1 MQLKIG
7 KNEIEFLKK
16 YPRCKGPH
24 AKEIAKKLEAIGYT
38 CWEYGGSE
46 DHYQCSIVP
55 YCGPITSHVLIDVF
69 NDHFCYAT
77 KFNFR
82 VVKNIDQEI
91 PHGVFDG
98 WNVIPTGWNMQ
109 GTSYVNNFDFKEEF
123 FVEYR
128 DWFIRKM
135 KEKDLAIVSLNADLE
150 DEHALEEMHRQARL
164 LIAAQRQARLNMI
177 KNGTFMSEYKTC

>member
-1 MQLKIG
+1 M
-7 KNEIEFLKK
+7 
-16 YPRCKGPH
+16 
-24 AKEIAKKLEAIGYT
+24 
-38 CWEYGGSE
+38 
-46 DHYQCSIVP
+46 
-55 YCGPITSHVLIDVF
+55 IDVYD
-69 NDHFCYAT
+69 DHFYYAT
-77 KFNFR
+77 KFNFQ

-91 PHGVFDG
+91 PHGVFNG
-98 WNVIPTGWNMQ
+98 WTVKGI
-109 GTSYVNNFDFKEEF
+109 SYINNFDFKEEF

-177 KNGTFMSEYKTC
+177 KN

>member
-7 KNEIEFLKK
+7 KNEIEFLKE

-46 DHYQCSIVP
+46 DHYKCSIAP
-55 YCGPITSHVLIDVF
+55 YCGPITSHVLIDVYDDYF
-69 NDHFCYAT
+69 YYAT
-77 KFNFR
+77 KINFQ

-91 PHGVFDG
+91 PHGVFDS
-98 WNVIPTGWNMQ
+98 WNVQ
-109 GTSYVNNFDFKEEF
+109 GISYVNNLDFKEEF
-123 FVEYR
+123 FIEYR

>member
-16 YPRCKGPH
+16 YPKCKVPS
-24 AKEIAKKLEAIGYT
+24 AKEIAKKLEAIGFT
-38 CWEYGGSE
+38 CWAGGS
-46 DHYQCSIVP
+46 DNHYKCSIAP
-55 YCGPITSHVLIDVF
+55 YCDPITSHVLIDVYDDYF
-69 NDHFCYAT
+69 YYAT
-77 KFNFR
+77 KINFQ

-91 PHGVFDG
+91 PHGVFDS
-98 WNVIPTGWNMQ
+98 WNVQ
-109 GTSYVNNFDFKEEF
+109 GISYVNNFDFKEEF

-177 KNGTFMSEYKTC
+177 KNGTFMSEYKKC

>member
-7 KNEIEFLKK
+7 KNEIEYLKE
-16 YPRCKGPH
+16 YPSSKGPI

-46 DHYQCSIVP
+46 DHYKCSLMP
-55 YCGPITSHVLIDVF
+55 YGPIGRHALIEVY
-69 NDHFCYAT
+69 NDHFFYAT
-77 KFNFR
+77 KINFQ

-91 PHGVFDG
+91 PHGVFDS
-98 WNVIPTGWNMQ
+98 WNVTV
-109 GTSYVNNFDFKEEF
+109 TKYVNNLDFNEEF
-123 FVEYR
+123 FIEYR

-164 LIAAQRQARLNMI
+164 NMI
-177 KNGTFMSEYKTC
+177 KNGTFKSEYKKQC

>member
-1 MQLKIG
+1 MQLNIG
-7 KNEIEFLKK
+7 KNEIEFLKE
-16 YPRCKGPH
+16 YPRCKGPR

-46 DHYQCSIVP
+46 DHYKCSIAP
-55 YCGPITSHVLIDVF
+55 YCCPITSHVLIDVYDDYF
-69 NDHFCYAT
+69 YYAT
-77 KFNFR
+77 KINFQ

-91 PHGVFDG
+91 PHGVFDS
-98 WNVIPTGWNMQ
+98 WNVQ
-109 GTSYVNNFDFKEEF
+109 GISYVNNFDFKEEF

-177 KNGTFMSEYKTC
+177 KNGTFMSEYKAC

>member
-1 MQLKIG
+1 MKLKIG
-7 KNEIEFLKK
+7 KNEIEFLKE
-16 YPRCKGPH
+16 YPRCKGPS

-46 DHYQCSIVP
+46 DHYKCSIAP
-55 YCGPITSHVLIDVF
+55 YCSPITSHVLIDVYDDYF
-69 NDHFCYAT
+69 YYAT
-77 KFNFR
+77 KFNFQ

-91 PHGVFDG
+91 PRGVFDS
-98 WNVIPTGWNMQ
+98 WNVQ
-109 GTSYVNNFDFKEEF
+109 GTSYVKNFDFMEEF

-177 KNGTFMSEYKTC
+177 KNGTFMSEYKAC

>member
-7 KNEIEFLKK
+7 KNEIEFLKE

-46 DHYQCSIVP
+46 DHYKCSIAP
-55 YCGPITSHVLIDVF
+55 YCGPITSHVLIDIYDDYF
-69 NDHFCYAT
+69 YYAT
-77 KFNFR
+77 KINFQ

-91 PHGVFDG
+91 PHGVFDS
-98 WNVIPTGWNMQ
+98 WNVQ
-109 GTSYVNNFDFKEEF
+109 GISYVNNFDFKEEF

>member
-7 KNEIEFLKK
+7 KNEIEFLKE

-46 DHYQCSIVP
+46 DHYKCSIAP
-55 YCGPITSHVLIDVF
+55 YCGPITSHVLIDVYDDYF
-69 NDHFCYAT
+69 YYAT
-77 KFNFR
+77 KINFQ

-91 PHGVFDG
+91 PHGVFDS
-98 WNVIPTGWNMQ
+98 WNVQ
-109 GTSYVNNFDFKEEF
+109 GISYVNNFDFKEEF

-177 KNGTFMSEYKTC
+177 KNGTFKSEYKKQC

>member
-16 YPRCKGPH
+16 YPKCKVPS

-38 CWEYGGSE
+38 CWEYGGSD
-46 DHYQCSIVP
+46 DHYKCSIAP
-55 YCGPITSHVLIDVF
+55 YCDPITSHVLIDVYDDYF
-69 NDHFCYAT
+69 YYAT
-77 KFNFR
+77 KINFQ

-91 PHGVFDG
+91 PHGVFDS
-98 WNVIPTGWNMQ
+98 WNVQ
-109 GTSYVNNFDFKEEF
+109 GISYVNNFDFKEEF

-150 DEHALEEMHRQARL
+150 DEHVLEEMHRQARL

>member
-7 KNEIEFLKK
+7 KNEIEFLKE
-16 YPRCKGPH
+16 YPRCKGPS

-46 DHYQCSIVP
+46 DHYKCSIAP
-55 YCGPITSHVLIDVF
+55 YCGPITSHVLIDVYDDYF
-69 NDHFCYAT
+69 YYAT
-77 KFNFR
+77 KINFQ

-91 PHGVFDG
+91 PHGVFDS
-98 WNVIPTGWNMQ
+98 WNVQ
-109 GTSYVNNFDFKEEF
+109 GISYVNNLDFKEEF
-123 FVEYR
+123 FIEYR

-177 KNGTFMSEYKTC
+177 KNGTFISEYKTC

>member
-7 KNEIEFLKK
+7 KNEIEFLKE
-16 YPRCKGPH
+16 YPRRKGFSV
-24 AKEIAKKLEAIGYT
+24 KEIVKKLEAIGYT
-38 CWEYGGSE
+38 CWKYGGSE
-46 DHYQCSIVP
+46 DHYQCSLMP
-55 YCGPITSHVLIDVF
+55 YGPIGRHVLIEVYD
-69 NDHFCYAT
+69 DHFCYAT

-98 WNVIPTGWNMQ
+98 WNVQ
-109 GTSYVNNFDFKEEF
+109 GISYVNNLDFKEEF

-150 DEHALEEMHRQARL
+150 DKYELEEMARKEKVRK
-164 LIAAQRQARLNMI
+164 Q
-177 KNGTFMSEYKTC
+177 C

>member
-16 YPRCKGPH
+16 YPRCKRPH

-46 DHYQCSIVP
+46 DHYKCSIAP
-55 YCGPITSHVLIDVF
+55 YCGPITSHVLIDVYDDYF
-69 NDHFCYAT
+69 YYAT
-77 KFNFR
+77 KINFQ

-91 PHGVFDG
+91 PHGVFDS
-98 WNVIPTGWNMQ
+98 WNVQ
-109 GTSYVNNFDFKEEF
+109 GISYVNNFDFKEEF

>member
-1 MQLKIG
+1 MQLNIG
-7 KNEIEFLKK
+7 KNEIEFLKE

-46 DHYQCSIVP
+46 DNYKCSIAP
-55 YCGPITSHVLIDVF
+55 YCGPITGHVLIDVYDDYF
-69 NDHFCYAT
+69 YYAT
-77 KFNFR
+77 KINFQ

-98 WNVIPTGWNMQ
+98 WNVQ
-109 GTSYVNNFDFKEEF
+109 GTKYVNNLDFKEEF

-164 LIAAQRQARLNMI
+164 LIAAQRQARLNII

>member
-7 KNEIEFLKK
+7 KNEIEFLKE
-16 YPRCKGPH
+16 YPSHKGPR

-46 DHYQCSIVP
+46 DHYKCNLMP
-55 YCGPITSHVLIDVF
+55 YCGPIGSHVLIDVYC
-69 NDHFCYAT
+69 DHFCYAT
-77 KFNFR
+77 KLNFQ
-82 VVKNIDQEI
+82 VVKNSDQEI

-98 WNVIPTGWNMQ
+98 WNVKATK
-109 GTSYVNNFDFKEEF
+109 YVNILDFNEEF
-123 FVEYR
+123 FIEYR

-164 LIAAQRQARLNMI
+164 LIAAQRQALNMI
-177 KNGTFMSEYKTC
+177 KNGTFMSEYKAC

>member
-7 KNEIEFLKK
+7 KNEIEFLKE
-16 YPRCKGPH
+16 YPSRKGPS

-46 DHYQCSIVP
+46 DHYKCNLMP
-55 YCGPITSHVLIDVF
+55 YCGPIGSHVLIEVYC
-69 NDHFCYAT
+69 DHFCYAT
-77 KFNFR
+77 KLNFQ

-98 WNVIPTGWNMQ
+98 WNVKAIK
-109 GTSYVNNFDFKEEF
+109 YVNILDFNEEF
-123 FVEYR
+123 FIEYR

-150 DEHALEEMHRQARL
+150 DEYELEEMARK
-164 LIAAQRQARLNMI
+164 AKVRKQ
-177 KNGTFMSEYKTC
+177 C

>member
-7 KNEIEFLKK
+7 KNEIEFLKE
-16 YPRCKGPH
+16 YPSRKGPS

-38 CWEYGGSE
+38 CWEYGGSD
-46 DHYQCSIVP
+46 DHYKCSIAP
-55 YCGPITSHVLIDVF
+55 YCGLITSHVLIDVF

-77 KFNFR
+77 KINFQ

-91 PHGVFDG
+91 PHGVFDS
-98 WNVIPTGWNMQ
+98 WNVQ

-164 LIAAQRQARLNMI
+164 LIAAQRRALNMI
-177 KNGTFMSEYKTC
+177 KNGTFMSEYKKQC

>member
-7 KNEIEFLKK
+7 KNEIEFLKE
-16 YPRCKGPH
+16 YPRRKVPS

-46 DHYQCSIVP
+46 DHYQCNLMP
-55 YCGPITSHVLIDVF
+55 YCGPIGSHVLIEVYC
-69 NDHFCYAT
+69 DHFCYAT
-77 KFNFR
+77 KLNFQ

-98 WNVIPTGWNMQ
+98 WNVKVTK
-109 GTSYVNNFDFKEEF
+109 YVNILDFNEEF
-123 FVEYR
+123 FIEYR

-150 DEHALEEMHRQARL
+150 DEHALEEMAKQD
-164 LIAAQRQARLNMI
+164 
-177 KNGTFMSEYKTC
+177 

>member
-7 KNEIEFLKK
+7 KNEIEFLKE
-16 YPRCKGPH
+16 YPRSKGPS

-46 DHYQCSIVP
+46 DHYKCSIAP
-55 YCGPITSHVLIDVF
+55 YCGPITSHVLIDVYDDYF
-69 NDHFCYAT
+69 YYAT
-77 KFNFR
+77 KINFQ

-91 PHGVFDG
+91 PHGVFDS
-98 WNVIPTGWNMQ
+98 WNVQ
-109 GTSYVNNFDFKEEF
+109 GISYVNNFDFKEEF

-150 DEHALEEMHRQARL
+150 DEYALEEMARKTRL
-164 LIAAQRQARLNMI
+164 LIAAQRQARLNII
-177 KNGTFMSEYKTC
+177 KNRTFMSEYNAC

>member
-7 KNEIEFLKK
+7 KNEIEFLKE
-16 YPRCKGPH
+16 YPSRKGPH

-46 DHYQCSIVP
+46 DHYKCSIAP
-55 YCGPITSHVLIDVF
+55 YCGPITSHVLIDVYDDYF
-69 NDHFCYAT
+69 YYAT
-77 KFNFR
+77 KINFQ

-98 WNVIPTGWNMQ
+98 WNVKATK
-109 GTSYVNNFDFKEEF
+109 YVNNLDFKEEF

-164 LIAAQRQARLNMI
+164 LIAAQRQARLNII

>member
-7 KNEIEFLKK
+7 KNEIEFLKE
-16 YPRCKGPH
+16 YPKRKGPSV
-24 AKEIAKKLEAIGYT
+24 KEIAKKLEAIGYT
-38 CWEYGGSE
+38 CWEYGGS
-46 DHYQCSIVP
+46 DRHYQCSLMP
-55 YCGPITSHVLIDVF
+55 YCGPIGSHVLIEVYG
-69 NDHFCYAT
+69 DHFFYAT

-91 PHGVFDG
+91 PHGVFDD
-98 WNVIPTGWNMQ
+98 WNVKATK
-109 GTSYVNNFDFKEEF
+109 YVNNFDFKEEF
-123 FVEYR
+123 FIEYR

-177 KNGTFMSEYKTC
+177 KNGTFMSEYKVC

>member
-7 KNEIEFLKK
+7 KNEIEFLKE
-16 YPRCKGPH
+16 YPVRKGSE

-38 CWEYGGSE
+38 CWEYRGSE
-46 DHYQCSIVP
+46 DHYKCSIAP
-55 YCGPITSHVLIDVF
+55 YGPIGNQALIDVYD
-69 NDHFCYAT
+69 DHFCYAT
-77 KFNFR
+77 KFNFQ

-98 WNVIPTGWNMQ
+98 WNVQATK
-109 GTSYVNNFDFKEEF
+109 YVNNFDFKEEF

-150 DEHALEEMHRQARL
+150 DEHALEEMQRQARL
-164 LIAAQRQARLNMI
+164 LIAAQRQARLNII
-177 KNGTFMSEYKTC
+177 KNGTFMSEYNAC

>member
-7 KNEIEFLKK
+7 KNEIEFLKE

-46 DHYQCSIVP
+46 DHYKCSIAP
-55 YCGPITSHVLIDVF
+55 YCGPITSHVLIDVYDDYF
-69 NDHFCYAT
+69 YYAT
-77 KFNFR
+77 KINFQ

-91 PHGVFDG
+91 PHGVFDS
-98 WNVIPTGWNMQ
+98 WNVQ
-109 GTSYVNNFDFKEEF
+109 GISYVNNLDFKEEF
-123 FVEYR
+123 FIEYR

-177 KNGTFMSEYKTC
+177 KNGTFISEYKTC

>member
-7 KNEIEFLKK
+7 KNEIEFLKE
-16 YPRCKGPH
+16 YPRSKGPS

-38 CWEYGGSE
+38 CWEYDRAE
-46 DHYQCSIVP
+46 DHYQCSIAP
-55 YCGPITSHVLIDVF
+55 YCGPITSHILIDVYD
-69 NDHFCYAT
+69 DHFCYAT

-98 WNVIPTGWNMQ
+98 WNVQATK
-109 GTSYVNNFDFKEEF
+109 YVNNFDFKEEF

-135 KEKDLAIVSLNADLE
+135 KENLKKSEILLRVKRMEHLCRSIRHVRFKKELDISLLSLNAE
-150 DEHALEEMHRQARL
+150 VENE
-164 LIAAQRQARLNMI
+164 N
-177 KNGTFMSEYKTC
+177 

>member
-7 KNEIEFLKK
+7 KNEIEFLKE

-46 DHYQCSIVP
+46 DHYKCSIAP
-55 YCGPITSHVLIDVF
+55 YCGPITSHVLIDVYDDYF
-69 NDHFCYAT
+69 YYAT
-77 KFNFR
+77 KFNFQ

-91 PHGVFDG
+91 PHGVFDS
-98 WNVIPTGWNMQ
+98 WNVQ
-109 GTSYVNNFDFKEEF
+109 GISYVNNFDFKEEF

-164 LIAAQRQARLNMI
+164 LIAAQRQALNII
-177 KNGTFMSEYKTC
+177 KNGTFMSEYKKQC

>member
-16 YPRCKGPH
+16 YPKCKVPS

-46 DHYQCSIVP
+46 DHYKCSIAP
-55 YCGPITSHVLIDVF
+55 YCGPITSHVLIDVYDDYF
-69 NDHFCYAT
+69 YYAT
-77 KFNFR
+77 KINFQ

-91 PHGVFDG
+91 PHGVFDS
-98 WNVIPTGWNMQ
+98 WNVQ
-109 GTSYVNNFDFKEEF
+109 GISYVNNFDFKEEF

-164 LIAAQRQARLNMI
+164 LIAAHRQARLNII
-177 KNGTFMSEYKTC
+177 KNGTFMSEYKVC

>member
-7 KNEIEFLKK
+7 KNEIEFLKE
-16 YPRCKGPH
+16 YPSRKGPS

-38 CWEYGGSE
+38 CWEYRGSE
-46 DHYQCSIVP
+46 DHYKCSIAP
-55 YCGPITSHVLIDVF
+55 YGSIGNQALIEVYC
-69 NDHFCYAT
+69 DHFCYAT
-77 KFNFR
+77 KLNFQ

-98 WNVIPTGWNMQ
+98 WNVQATK
-109 GTSYVNNFDFKEEF
+109 YVNNFDFKEEF

-150 DEHALEEMHRQARL
+150 DEYELEEMARK
-164 LIAAQRQARLNMI
+164 ARLNMI
-177 KNGTFMSEYKTC
+177 KNGKFMSEYKAC

>member
-7 KNEIEFLKK
+7 KNEIEFLKE
-16 YPRCKGPH
+16 YPRRKGPS

-38 CWEYGGSE
+38 CWEYVDS
-46 DHYQCSIVP
+46 DNHYKCSIMPLYGGFVNQ
-55 YCGPITSHVLIDVF
+55 VLIDVYD
-69 NDHFCYAT
+69 DHFCYAT
-77 KFNFR
+77 KFNFQ

-91 PHGVFDG
+91 PHGVFNG
-98 WNVIPTGWNMQ
+98 WTVK
-109 GTSYVNNFDFKEEF
+109 GTSYVNNLDFKEEF

-150 DEHALEEMHRQARL
+150 DEHALEEMARK
-164 LIAAQRQARLNMI
+164 ARR
-177 KNGTFMSEYKTC
+177 KSEYKVC

>member
-7 KNEIEFLKK
+7 KNEIEFLKE
-16 YPRCKGPH
+16 YPVRKGPE

-38 CWEYGGSE
+38 CWEYRGSE
-46 DHYQCSIVP
+46 DHYKCSIAP
-55 YCGPITSHVLIDVF
+55 YGSIGNQALIEVYC
-69 NDHFCYAT
+69 DHFCYAT
-77 KFNFR
+77 KLNFQ

-98 WNVIPTGWNMQ
+98 WNVKAIK
-109 GTSYVNNFDFKEEF
+109 YVNNLDFKEEF
-123 FVEYR
+123 FIEYR

-150 DEHALEEMHRQARL
+150 DEYELEEMARK
-164 LIAAQRQARLNMI
+164 ARLNMI
-177 KNGTFMSEYKTC
+177 KNGKFMSEYKAC

>member
-7 KNEIEFLKK
+7 KNEIEFLKE

-46 DHYQCSIVP
+46 DHYKCSLMP
-55 YCGPITSHVLIDVF
+55 YCGPIGSHALIEVY
-69 NDHFCYAT
+69 NDYFYYAT
-77 KFNFR
+77 KINFQ

-98 WNVIPTGWNMQ
+98 WNVQ
-109 GTSYVNNFDFKEEF
+109 GISYVNNFDFKEEF
-123 FVEYR
+123 FIEYR

-164 LIAAQRQARLNMI
+164 LISAQRQARLNMI
-177 KNGTFMSEYKTC
+177 KN